1 MQKRLIQTKVSY
13 KLFYSLWKETS
24 HKPLKVAAAKKS
36 FQSVYIIDTTCF
48 DECFLFY
55 MVTGSSIFYTN
66 LSLPCGLV
74 QPPCCCVLWNK
85 YFQRS
90 PHFMS
95 VISTIIFQWC
105 QYQRFK
111 TKLLLLNIFLKKWFA
126 HGVSFTL
133 SDFVNVP
140 HFPLKM
146 EFSKLKLPGGMFF
159 LLRAIIK
166 VLWHDICSHKLFKW
180 EVISENI
187 NTTLCK

>member
-55 MVTGSSIFYTN
+55 MITGSSIFYTN

-95 VISTIIFQWC
+95 VISTTIL
-105 QYQRFK
+105 QRCRYNDAD
-111 TKLLLLNIFLKKWFA
+111 TKGSKQNFYFLNFLKKWFA

-140 HFPLKM
+140 QFTLKM
-146 EFSKLKLPGGMFF
+146 EFSKFKLPGGMFF
-159 LLRAIIK
+159 IK
-166 VLWHDICSHKLFKW
+166 NYNQIFMTCTCSHKLFKW
-180 EVISENI
+180 EVRA
-187 NTTLCK
+187 

>member
-1 MQKRLIQTKVSY
+1 MQKRLILTKVYY
-13 KLFYSLWKETS
+13 KLFYSVWKETS
-24 HKPLKVAAAKKS
+24 HKPLKVAAGNKS
-36 FQSVYIIDTTCF
+36 FPSVYTIDTTCF
-48 DECFLFY
+48 DECFLFHFI
-55 MVTGSSIFYTN
+55 TGNTIFYTN
-66 LSLPCGLV
+66 LSLPWGLM
-74 QPPCCCVLWNK
+74 QAPCCCILWNK

-140 HFPLKM
+140 HFSLKM
-146 EFSKLKLPGGMFF
+146 EFSKLKFPGGMFF

-166 VLWHDICSHKLFKW
+166 FLWRCLFSQF
-180 EVISENI
+180 V
-187 NTTLCK
+187 